1 VGEYSAGDAALDAR
15 GMRFGIVAS
24 RYNRDLTQR
33 LLDGVCTRLRAH
45 GASPDDLTVAWVPGA
60 FEIPLA
66 AQRLAASGSVDA
78 VVCVGAVVRGD
89 TPHFEYVAGTCADGV
104 ARVALDTGVPVVF
117 GVLTTDDRAQA
128 LARVGG
134 DEGHKGEEA
143 AATAV
148 EMVALLR
155 RLPGGPAVAG

>member
-1 VGEYSAGDAALDAR
+1 MGEYTAGDADLDAH
-15 GMRFGIVAS
+15 GMRFAVVAS

-33 LLDGVCTRLRAH
+33 LIDGVCARLRAH
-45 GASPDDLTVAWVPGA
+45 GAAPGDVSVAWVPGA

-66 AQRLAASGSVDA
+66 AQRLAASGTVDA
-78 VVCVGAVVRGD
+78 VICVGAVVRGD
-89 TPHFEYVAGTCADGV
+89 TPHFDYVAGACADGV
-104 ARVALDTGVPVVF
+104 ARVGLDTGVPTVF

-134 DEGHKGEEA
+134 AEGHKGEEA
-143 AATAV
+143 ATTAV